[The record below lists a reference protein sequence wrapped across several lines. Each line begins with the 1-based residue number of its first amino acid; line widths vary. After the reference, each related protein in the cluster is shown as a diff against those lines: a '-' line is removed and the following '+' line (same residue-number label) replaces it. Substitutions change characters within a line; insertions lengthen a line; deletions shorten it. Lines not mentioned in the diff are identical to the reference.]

1 MKTTHLRTIAL
12 SALGLSLAAAAF
24 AAAPQPRISGNG
36 PAGIFGMA
44 PLQKCGG
51 SIGNGLAAYGDGPW
65 SCCQSF
71 VADGS
76 GVNTI
81 SVQGLSANGFTSVT
95 LVANIYTDNG
105 LGFPGTLLASSTP
118 TTVSG
123 LPNYP
128 AVKRASVSFPSGAS
142 LSAGSSYVIEWTA
155 VPGSGACFVLGSASD
170 VCADGSA
177 GQNLGDGNGYFTYV
191 GASGTVDLF
200 HGVK

>member
-1 MKTTHLRTIAL
+1 MRTTHLRTLVL

-24 AAAPQPRISGNG
+24 AAAPKPSISGAG
-36 PAGIFGMA
+36 PAGAFGMA
-44 PLQKCGG
+44 PLQRCGG
-51 SIGNGLAAYGDGPW
+51 TIGNGLAAYGDGPW
-65 SCCQSF
+65 TACQSF

-81 SVQGLSANGFTSVT
+81 SVQGLSANGFTSIT

-128 AVKRASVSFPSGAS
+128 AVKRASVAFPSGAS
-142 LSAGSSYVIEWTA
+142 LTAGSSYVIEWTG
-155 VPGSGACFVLGSASD
+155 VVGSGACFVLGSAND
-170 VCADGSA
+170 VCADGAAGQDIGSGYYTYIGSA
-177 GQNLGDGNGYFTYV
+177 GT
-191 GASGTVDLF
+191 SIDLF